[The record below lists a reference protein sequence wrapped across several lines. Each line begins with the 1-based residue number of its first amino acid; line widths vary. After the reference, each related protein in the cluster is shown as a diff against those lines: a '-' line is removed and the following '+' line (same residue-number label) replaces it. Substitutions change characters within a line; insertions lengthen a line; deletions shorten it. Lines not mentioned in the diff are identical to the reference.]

1 MSSIDSVSL
10 GKALRLLR
18 VRQSR
23 RQNNVAASAGVT
35 KAMLS
40 SYETGVRLPS
50 IPSLGAI
57 LAALEDDLHDL
68 QDALDEVRGSPA
80 D

>member
-1 MSSIDSVSL
+1 MPWIDSVSL

-18 VRQSR
+18 ARHSR
-23 RQNNVAASAGVT
+23 RQNEVAASAGLT

-50 IPSLGAI
+50 LPSLGAI
-57 LAALEDDLHDL
+57 LAAFGDDFHDL
-68 QDALDEVRGSPA
+68 QKALDEVSDTP
-80 D
+80 